1 MQFTTQEHEQGLAY
15 LSGHVKPD
23 EIQNANLLRVLKN
36 RGTQQLFIGEASQ
49 DHEISVKQITQVKQA
64 LERHNQKKDNYRH
77 ESMADYRAVNYRET
91 KPRDYLG
98 RLLTDTLMYLLYD
111 DQQEQMQTQKRQ
123 VDLAYELERK
133 QRQHH
138 KKGRHYGILHR

>member
-1 MQFTTQEHEQGLAY
+1 
-15 LSGHVKPD
+15 
-23 EIQNANLLRVLKN
+23 
-36 RGTQQLFIGEASQ
+36 
-49 DHEISVKQITQVKQA
+49 
-64 LERHNQKKDNYRH
+64 
-77 ESMADYRAVNYRET
+77 MADYRAVNYRET

-98 RLLTDTLMYLLYD
+98 RLLTDTLMNLLYD
-111 DQQEQMQTQKRQ
+111 DQQEQMQTQKKQ